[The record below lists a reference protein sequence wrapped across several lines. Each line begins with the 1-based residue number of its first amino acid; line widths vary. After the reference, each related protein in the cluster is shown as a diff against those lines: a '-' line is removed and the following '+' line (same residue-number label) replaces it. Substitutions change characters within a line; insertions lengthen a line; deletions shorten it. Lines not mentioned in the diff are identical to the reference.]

1 MATHKHP
8 IPGAETLK
16 QQENRL
22 NRLEQISFANIL
34 VQINSAVLSVA
45 GKKKAESL

>member
-1 MATHKHP
+1 LENKSVEIATVKHVR
-8 IPGAETLK
+8 K
-16 QQENRL
+16 FD
-22 NRLEQISFANIL
+22 ISPDVNDISL